1 MMQKRTTPL
10 TANKILFVD
19 VMKDDRF
26 VFTLRYEYCP
36 LFKIDMNDIYEKI
49 IEKHPTLRNKRI
61 ELYID

>member
-1 MMQKRTTPL
+1 MMQKRTTPP
-10 TANKILFVD
+10 TANKTLFVD

-49 IEKHPTLRNKRI
+49 IERHPILRNRRI